1 MSNESKSIC
10 WAGFTWDVELD
21 VVDVVD
27 VVNVA
32 VDVESD
38 LAGL

>member
-10 WAGFTWDVELD
+10 WPGFTWDVELD
-21 VVDVVD
+21 VVDVV
-27 VVNVA
+27 

>member
-27 VVNVA
+27 IVI
-32 VDVESD
+32 DVESD

>member
-27 VVNVA
+27 IVDIV
-32 VDVESD
+32 VDVELD